1 MPRVSVAVFETEP
14 ALAEVH
20 LAGDARRLHPG
31 QRAIHRRPADPL
43 VLLANQVDQ
52 VVGREMPFL
61 AQEDVDD
68 AVALAGPLAAGRP
81 QTVDVGCR
89 GLL

>member
-1 MPRVSVAVFETEP
+1 MPRVAVAVLEAEP

-20 LAGDARRLHPG
+20 LAGDARRFHPG
-31 QRAIHRRPADPL
+31 QRAIHRGPADPL
-43 VLLANQVDQ
+43 VLLADQVDE
-52 VVGREMPFL
+52 VVGGEMALL

-68 AVALAGPLAAGRP
+68 AVALARPLAAGRP
-81 QTVDVGCR
+81 QAVDVGCR